1 MSVLWMYTLWITLK
15 QLAVGA
21 VGYRRCCL
29 GAGDIPQ
36 VATALGTAGAMLAPT

>member
-1 MSVLWMYTLWITLK
+1 MLRMHILWVTLE

-21 VGYRRCCL
+21 VGDGRCCL

-36 VATALGTAGAMLAPT
+36 VAAALCAAGAVLAPT

>member
-1 MSVLWMYTLWITLK
+1 MLRMNVLWVTLE

-21 VGYRRCCL
+21 VGYRRRCL

-36 VATALGTAGAMLAPT
+36 VVDALGTAGTVLAPT

>member
-1 MSVLWMYTLWITLK
+1 MNVLWVALE

-21 VGYRRCCL
+21 VGYRGFCL

-36 VATALGTAGAMLAPT
+36 IAAALCAAGTVLAPT